1 MADKRSIRVVF
12 VDDDSYVSDE
22 LRDLLTAMPEVELLG
37 DFRHPLE
44 AIPFIRSTRPDL
56 LFLDIQMP
64 VMNGF
69 EMLDQLPQDWDF
81 DVVFITSY
89 NQYAIQAIKYSA
101 LDYLLKPIG
110 VSELN
115 SAIGRY
121 NEKAEKIKTRVR
133 LSNLKHNLSA
143 NSEQEFKLV
152 LLTKQGDHHFKASE
166 IIRCEADSNYT
177 QIHLSTGKKFLA
189 SKTLSG
195 VEEMLSGESF
205 IRIHKS
211 HLINLFH
218 VSNLTSEDEILMS
231 DRAQLPISRR
241 RLNEVRFAIRNKA
254 S

>member
-1 MADKRSIRVVF
+1 MIQEKVIRAVF
-12 VDDDSYVSDE
+12 VDDDPYVSDG
-22 LRDLLTAMPEVELLG
+22 LREMLKHEKGIELLA

-44 AIPFIRSTRPDL
+44 AISFIRNAKPDL

-64 VMNGF
+64 VMSGF
-69 EMLDQLPQDWDF
+69 EMLDQLPHDWDF
-81 DVVFITSY
+81 EVVFITSF

-101 LDYLLKPIG
+101 LDYILKPIEI
-110 VSELN
+110 SDL
-115 SAIGRY
+115 SAALTRY
-121 NEKAEKIKTRVR
+121 REKVEQIKTKVR
-133 LSNLKHNLSA
+133 LANLKHNLNA
-143 NSEQEFKLV
+143 DNENEFKLV

-195 VEEMLSGESF
+195 VEEMLNGESF

-211 HLINLFH
+211 HLINLSH
-218 VSNLTSEDEILMS
+218 VNRLTTEDVIYMS
-231 DRAQLPISRR
+231 DSAQLPVSRR
-241 RLNEVRFAIRNKA
+241 RLSEVREAIRRLA

>member
-1 MADKRSIRVVF
+1 MNQEKAIRAVF
-12 VDDDSYVSDE
+12 VDDDPYVSDE
-22 LRDLLTAMPEVELLG
+22 LRQMLLNEKGIELLA

-44 AIPFIRSTRPDL
+44 AISFIRNAKPDL

-69 EMLDQLPQDWDF
+69 EMLDQLSHDWDF
-81 DVVFITSY
+81 EVVFITSF
-89 NQYAIQAIKYSA
+89 NQYAIKAIKYSA

-110 VSELN
+110 EKELKA
-115 SAIGRY
+115 AISRFR
-121 NEKAEKIKTRVR
+121 EKAERIKTKVR

-143 NSEQEFKLV
+143 DSEQEFKLV
-152 LLTKQGDHHFKASE
+152 LLTKQGDHHFRASE

-195 VEEMLSGESF
+195 VEEMLTGESF

-211 HLINLFH
+211 HLINLSH
-218 VSNLTSEDEILMS
+218 VNRITTEDVVFMS
-231 DRAQLPISRR
+231 DSAQLPVSRR
-241 RLNEVRFAIRNKA
+241 RLSEVREALRRIA